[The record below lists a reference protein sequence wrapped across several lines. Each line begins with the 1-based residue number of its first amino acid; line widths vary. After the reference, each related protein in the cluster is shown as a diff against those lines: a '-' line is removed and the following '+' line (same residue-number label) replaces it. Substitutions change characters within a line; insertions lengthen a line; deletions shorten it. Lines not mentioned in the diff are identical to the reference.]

1 MSRRILALWLPQLP
15 TDRLRRLE
23 PALRELP
30 LATWTTLGNR
40 RLLTAADGPA
50 IQAGQ
55 ALADAQAICPG
66 LVLRP
71 ADPAADAALLER
83 LALWGLRWTPL
94 AAVDGSDGLVLDVTG
109 GTDLFGGEAA
119 LLRQVQEGLRCTGF
133 AVRAALAGFAETAAA
148 LARTTDGLIVPP
160 DQDLAAVR
168 PLPLACLRLPPDVV
182 SGLSRLGVQTVG
194 DALRQPRGPLARRFG
209 QVLLNALD
217 GVSGMRSRPV
227 RPVREPAAFL
237 AIRDCLE
244 PIITRPAIDHV
255 VEELLTELCR
265 QLLEAGRGARR
276 LTLRAWRVDGA
287 VQEVAIGTGTASR
300 EGTHLRRLF
309 VEPLGTLEP
318 DLGFERFVLE
328 ANSTEPLE
336 GVQAVLRGERHG
348 GSATAEDGALAELI
362 DRLQQRLD
370 VFRLQPVD
378 SHWPEYAVA
387 PADPFAPVALPVPLG
402 AEHRPI
408 RLFATPIPLGVTA
421 AVPNGPPAQLRYG
434 QTLQRVIHWVGP
446 ERLEPEWW
454 GEDAERPVRDYYR
467 VECHDGTRLWIC
479 RLWEPGR
486 VEPPRWFLH
495 GVFA

>member
-23 PALRELP
+23 PALREGP
-30 LATWTTLGNR
+30 LATWTTAGNR
-40 RLLTAADGPA
+40 RRLTAADGPA
-50 IQAGQ
+50 LFAGQ

-71 ADPAADAALLER
+71 ADAAADAALLER
-83 LALWGLRWTPL
+83 LALWCLRWTPL
-94 AAVDGSDGLVLDVTG
+94 AAVDGIDGLVLDVTG
-109 GTDLFGGEAA
+109 GTDLFGGEVA
-119 LLRQVQEGLRCTGF
+119 LLQQVQEDLQRTGF
-133 AVRAALAGFAETAAA
+133 VVRAALAGFSETAAA

-168 PLPLACLRLPPDVV
+168 PLSLTALRLPSDVV

-194 DALRQPRGPLARRFG
+194 DALRQPRAPLARRFG

-217 GVSGMRSRPV
+217 GVSGARTRPV
-227 RPVREPAAFL
+227 RPVREPAAFR
-237 AIRDCLE
+237 AVRDCLE
-244 PIITRPAIDHV
+244 PILTRLAIDHV
-255 VEELLTELCR
+255 LDELLVELCR

-287 VQEVAIGTGTASR
+287 VQEVTIGTGAAAR
-300 EGTHLRRLF
+300 EVAHLRRLF

-328 ANSTEPLE
+328 AHSTEPLE
-336 GVQAVLRGERHG
+336 GVQAVLRGELRSG
-348 GSATAEDGALAELI
+348 PAAAEDGALAELI
-362 DRLQQRLD
+362 DRLSQRLE
-370 VFRLQPVD
+370 VFRLQPID

-387 PADPFAPVALPVPLG
+387 PSDPFAPVALPVPLG
-402 AEHRPI
+402 EEHRPI
-408 RLFATPIPLGVTA
+408 RMFATPIPLAVTA

-454 GEDAERPVRDYYR
+454 GEDAARPVRDYYR
-467 VECHDGTRLWIC
+467 VECSDGTRLWIC

>member
-1 MSRRILALWLPQLP
+1 MARRILALWLPQLP
-15 TDRLRRLE
+15 IDRLRRLE
-23 PALRELP
+23 PALREVP
-30 LATWTTLGNR
+30 LATWTVASNR

-50 IQAGQ
+50 IHAGQ

-71 ADPAADAALLER
+71 ADAAADADLLER
-83 LALWGLRWTPL
+83 LALWCLRWTPL
-94 AAVDGSDGLVLDVTG
+94 AAVDGTDGLVLDVTG
-109 GTDLFGGEAA
+109 GTELFGGETA
-119 LLRQVQEGLRCTGF
+119 LLQQVQEDLQRTGF
-133 AVRAALAGFAETAAA
+133 AVRAAVAGFAESAAA
-148 LARTTDGLIVPP
+148 LARSTDSVIVPP

-168 PLPLACLRLPPDVV
+168 PLPLSCLRLPSDVV

-217 GVSGMRSRPV
+217 GASGARSRPV
-227 RPVREPAAFL
+227 QPVREPAAFV
-237 AIRDCLE
+237 AVRDCLE
-244 PIITRPAIDHV
+244 PILTRPAIDHV
-255 VEELLTELCR
+255 LERLLAELCR

-287 VQEVAIGTGTASR
+287 VQEVAIGTGAAAR
-300 EGTHLRRLF
+300 EAAHLRRLF
-309 VEPLGTLEP
+309 AEPLGTLEP
-318 DLGFERFVLE
+318 DLGFERFVIE

-336 GVQAVLRGERHG
+336 GVQAVLRGELRDG
-348 GSATAEDGALAELI
+348 PAEDGALAELI
-362 DRLQQRLD
+362 DRLSQRLK
-370 VFRLQPVD
+370 VFRLQPID

-387 PADPFAPVALPVPLG
+387 PADPFAPAALPVPLG
-402 AEHRPI
+402 EVHRPI

-421 AVPNGPPAQLRYG
+421 AVPNGPSAQLRWG
-434 QTLQRVIHWVGP
+434 GTLQRVIHWVGP

-467 VECHDGTRLWIC
+467 VECSDGTRLWIC